1 MAEWLAKIKRLWQR
15 QTPSKEE
22 LRAAFRRRYH
32 AFKLLVAANNTALQ
46 LMADLESA
54 LYGNYTFGM
63 AFIRSHC
70 TAICV
75 NVFAMIKY
83 LQELA
88 GDRYKPLEEVFH
100 TIKDR
105 IDEILSQRQLPR
117 LPDLVLPLSRVNREL
132 ADFVGAKMAN
142 LGELASRVPE
152 IKTPAG
158 FVITAAAY
166 ERFFSYNNLT
176 EEINRRLLVLETEE
190 MADLYRLSSEIQ
202 LLIINAPVPP
212 DLEVA
217 IHQAYEDLAAQ
228 VGERVRVA
236 LRSSAVGEDTLH
248 ASFAGQYRSE
258 LNVSPENLIPVY
270 KEIVA
275 SKYALTAITY
285 RHQKGIRDEDVTMCV
300 GVMQMINAT
309 AGGVMY
315 SRDPLDIRSQTV
327 FINAVHGLAK
337 TVVDGSITPDLY
349 VVSRQ
354 EPLTVLRREI
364 AVKQHKFIC
373 LPEEGVCRV
382 ISDEEAPVPALQDEQ
397 AIALARLAIRL
408 EEHFGCPQDIEW
420 SIDPA
425 GQIYIL
431 QSRPLQ
437 QLSADRRE
445 EDTSVSDLGHPIILR
460 GGQTA
465 SPGVAAGPVYLVTS
479 NVDLLQFP
487 EGAVLVT
494 TFPHPNWAPAL
505 AKAVAVVTDYG
516 GITGH
521 LANVAREFGRPAL
534 FNTGEAS
541 KRLRN
546 GELVTVDADG
556 HTIYAGRVESLL
568 AHCQRR
574 PNLMLGTPVYETLK
588 AVNQYITPL
597 NLTDPDSPQFRAKN
611 CRTLHDITRYVHEK
625 AVRELFDYEKNKEL
639 ARYFIKRLVTEVPLQ
654 WWVMDLEDGFREE
667 TPGKEIHISQI
678 ASEPMLALWDGITA
692 VKWEGPPPV
701 DAGGFLAI
709 IGQAATNRNLE
720 VTGPSVYA
728 NINYFMISKNFV
740 NLTSRFGFHFSTVE
754 ALVGDNPSENYLRFA
769 FKGGAADY
777 PRRLARAN
785 LVREVLERYDFK
797 VDIQEDSVFAR
808 LDQGPKDY
816 LLDRLRVLGY
826 ISVHTRQLD
835 MIMGD
840 PGQAAYYRDKILTD
854 LETKVLKKEARA
866 SSEANPIS
874 R

>member
-1 MAEWLAKIKRLWQR
+1 MAVWLEWIKKFFQR
-15 QTPSKEE
+15 QAPSKEE
-22 LRAAFRRRYH
+22 LRAAFQRRYH
-32 AFKLLVAANNTALQ
+32 TFKLLVAANNTALQ

-54 LYGNYTFGM
+54 LFGNYSFGM

-88 GDRYKPLEEVFH
+88 GDKYKPLEEVFAGL
-100 TIKDR
+100 KDCIER
-105 IDEILSQRQLPR
+105 TLSQRQLPR
-117 LPDLVLPLSRVNREL
+117 LPDLVLPLSRVNKEL
-132 ADFVGAKMAN
+132 ADFVGSKMAN
-142 LGELASRVPE
+142 IGELISRVPE
-152 IKTPAG
+152 IQTPAG

-166 ERFFSYNNLT
+166 ERFLAFNNLT

-190 MADLYRLSSEIQ
+190 IADLYRLSSEIQ
-202 LLIINAPVPP
+202 LLIINAAIPP
-212 DLEVA
+212 DLEAA
-217 IHQAYEDLAAQ
+217 ITQAYEDLARQ
-228 VGERVRVA
+228 VGERVRVS
-236 LRSSAVGEDTLH
+236 LRSSAVGEDTLQ

-258 LNVSPENLIPVY
+258 LNVSPENLLPVY

-285 RHQKGIRDEDVTMCV
+285 RQQKGIRDEDVAMCV
-300 GVMQMINAT
+300 GVMQMVDAA

-315 SRDPLDIRSQTV
+315 SRDPLDIRSRTV

-337 TVVDGSITPDLY
+337 SVVDGSATPDLY
-349 VVSRQ
+349 VISRE
-354 EPLTVLRREI
+354 EPLAVLRREI
-364 AVKQHKFIC
+364 ALKAHKFVC
-373 LPEEGVCRV
+373 LPEEGVCREV
-382 ISDEEAPVPALQDEQ
+382 TNEEAQAPALRDEQ
-397 AIALARLAIRL
+397 AIALARLALKL

-420 SIDPA
+420 SIDTA
-425 GQIYIL
+425 GQIFIL

-437 QLSADRRE
+437 QVSSSHRGE
-445 EDTSVSDLGHPIILR
+445 EPPVSDLGHPIILR

-465 SPGVAAGPVYLVTS
+465 SPGVAAGPVYLVAS

-494 TFPHPNWAPAL
+494 AFPHPNWAPAL
-505 AKAVAVVTDYG
+505 AKAAALVTDYG

-521 LANVAREFGRPAL
+521 LANVAREFGLPAL
-534 FNTGEAS
+534 FKTGEAT
-541 KRLRN
+541 KRLQN
-546 GELVTVDADG
+546 GELITVDADG
-556 HTIYAGRVESLL
+556 HTIYAGKVESLL
-568 AHCQRR
+568 AQSSSR

-588 AVNQYITPL
+588 AVNEYITPL
-597 NLTDPDSPQFRAKN
+597 TLTDPDSPQFRAKN
-611 CRTLHDITRYVHEK
+611 CRTLHDITRYIHEK
-625 AVRELFDYEKNKEL
+625 AVQELFDYEKNKTL
-639 ARYFIKRLVTEVPLQ
+639 ARYFIKRLVAEVPLQ
-654 WWVMDLEDGFREE
+654 WYVMDLEDGFRED
-667 TPGKEIHISQI
+667 TPEKEIHISQI

-692 VKWEGPPPV
+692 VKWEGPPPI
-701 DAGGFLAI
+701 DAGGFLSI

-754 ALVGDNPSENYLRFA
+754 ALVGDHPEENYVRFA

-777 PRRLARAN
+777 PRRLARAH
-785 LVREVLERYDFK
+785 LVKEVLERYDFK

-835 MIMGD
+835 MVMAD
-840 PGQAAYYRDKILTD
+840 PNQVAYYRDKILTD
-854 LETKVLKKEARA
+854 LEQQVLGRI
-866 SSEANPIS
+866 SSS
-874 R
+874 RS